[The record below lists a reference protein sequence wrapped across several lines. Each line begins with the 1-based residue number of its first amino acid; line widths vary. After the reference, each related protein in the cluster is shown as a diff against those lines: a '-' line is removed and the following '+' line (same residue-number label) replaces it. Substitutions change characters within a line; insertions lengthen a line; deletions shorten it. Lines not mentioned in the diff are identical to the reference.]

1 MISRFICDR
10 LMNLG
15 FLTNR
20 CEFAEP
26 KRYSG
31 NGELAFAVI
40 GCVVWF
46 SAILIRL
53 SFSSKSWTLTEKLV
67 EATSF
72 VIFAAIPIFFLA
84 THEGAE
90 FARRVLLRSNGLWF
104 QTATCLLLGAY
115 ISIVKLL
122 GLDPSRFSWLKQF
135 DRLIFQDYFWL
146 NVVLFLLGAFVVLRL
161 PFVMLALRDRTSHSL
176 KQPTL
181 RSIIKQNRQLLTL
194 LILNF
199 IYISLVN
206 TSLVSTA
213 FKAESSGYFIG
224 FAYFLITAL
233 LLSPIVN
240 PSATRMTV
248 FDLLLTGACLLSLF
262 CFSKP
267 FFSFGP
273 FIGLTLF
280 VLVVIYG
287 TRLGRE
293 HFGYSFQIRKTDF
306 FYTIKAVLTAA
317 LILVPLALLL
327 RFTQPQ
333 ASTFNLPTIAHS
345 LLFFLS
351 YAVLFGFRVGLFEEI
366 LFRSGLMV
374 FIRDQIQ
381 VRSPLQRDR
390 KQLVL
395 LSAVICSIIFGLCH
409 IGNDPG
415 AGIALTPFQF
425 KAIYAALATLASM
438 FYALA
443 FGETNRL
450 WASITIHGIVDTI
463 AVLLLGA
470 SLVVPF

>member
-1 MISRFICDR
+1 
-10 LMNLG
+10 MNLG

>member
-1 MISRFICDR
+1 
-10 LMNLG
+10 MNLG

-31 NGELAFAVI
+31 NDELAFAVI

-46 SAILIRL
+46 SAIVIRL
-53 SFSSKSWTLTEKLV
+53 SFSSKPWTLTEKLV

-104 QTATCLLLGAY
+104 QTATCLLLGTY

-181 RSIIKQNRQLLTL
+181 RSIIKQNRQLLIL

-224 FAYFLITAL
+224 LTYFLITAL

-240 PSATRMTV
+240 PSPTRMTV